1 VKKRRTR
8 KYEKE
13 ENRKYVFLILKR
25 AGQQYALRKSATDKP
40 VCINQVIGWFLRDTP
55 ASFAELPQRGVLL
68 NHFTAQKIPDSHFPR
83 GPG

>member
-1 VKKRRTR
+1 MRK

-13 ENRKYVFLILKR
+13 ENRKYVFLDSYTR
-25 AGQQYALRKSATDKP
+25 GQQDALRKSATDLP
-40 VCINQVIGWFLRDTP
+40 LCINQVIGWFLRDTP

-68 NHFTAQKIPDSHFPR
+68 NHFTAQRIPDSHFPR